1 MRIDLHTHSTA
12 SDGTDAPSELVRE
25 AREAGLD
32 VVALTDHDTFGG
44 WAEAVDAL
52 PAGLTLVRGAE
63 LSCRLG
69 HISLHLLALLPDP
82 DDAELAQE
90 MALSR
95 DDRVP
100 RAREMVRRLAEDGW
114 PVSWESVLAQTA
126 GEGTSIGRPHIAD
139 ALVAGGAVPDR
150 SAAFADILHSRSRY
164 YVPHH
169 ATDPVR
175 AVRLV
180 RAAGGVPVFA
190 HPHARRRGPVV
201 DDGTIAAMAEAG
213 LAALEVDHRDQDDAD
228 RAHLR
233 GLAGDL
239 GLLTTGSSDFHGEG
253 KPNRLGENG
262 TDREVYEALLA
273 QVRSGVE
280 PVRG

>member
-12 SDGTDAPSELVRE
+12 SDGTDAPWELVRE
-25 AREAGLD
+25 AAEARLD

-44 WAEAVDAL
+44 WVEAVDAL

-82 DDAELAQE
+82 DDADLARE
-90 MALSR
+90 MELSR

-100 RAREMVRRLAEDGW
+100 RAQEMVRRLAEDGW
-114 PVSWESVLAQTA
+114 PVTWEAVLAQTA
-126 GEGTSIGRPHIAD
+126 GDGTSIGRPHIAD
-139 ALVAGGAVPDR
+139 ALVAAGAVPDR

-201 DDGTIAAMAEAG
+201 HDEAVAAMAEAG
-213 LAALEVDHRDQDDAD
+213 LAAMEVDHRDQDDAD
-228 RAHLR
+228 RAHVT
-233 GLAGDL
+233 GLAREL

-253 KPNRLGENG
+253 KPNRLGENT
-262 TDREVYEALLA
+262 TDPEVYDALLA
-273 QVRSGVE
+273 QVRSGLE